1 MTMTVFNAHG
11 NKYKFVYQLD
21 YWGEIELILFENG
34 RIIGTLNVNYS
45 IEEGEK
51 IVKYNESFK
60 ETEAIIA

>member
-21 YWGEIELILFENG
+21 YWGETELILFENSQ
-34 RIIGTLNVNYS
+34 IIGTLNVNYS

-51 IVKYNESFK
+51 IVKYNEYFK